1 MGYTF
6 VLTSIA
12 IGFLFGYLLGRRDR
26 KNQILQAVI
35 KDKITELKR
44 RNENANVKEKDT
56 GRV

>member
-1 MGYTF
+1 MFGIMGYAF
-6 VLTSIA
+6 ILTAIT

-44 RNENANVKEKDT
+44 RNENANVKT
-56 GRV
+56 